1 VLKDIPV
8 YCTDAAAIH
17 DLVLSWLWP
26 LWTPPAI
33 SLHLHFQHI
42 IGPGTSLPCRAVPTL
57 QPITW
62 ACQPPLTCSCHGL
75 PFSTSGTHCF
85 LVILLILYCQSI
97 FHVQATF
104 SLSQDSC
111 SRSKDGSWH
120 VW

>member
-1 VLKDIPV
+1 MFLPSAVQALQCCKISLCTA
-8 YCTDAAAIH
+8 CTDAAAIH

-75 PFSTSGTHCF
+75 PFSTAGTH
-85 LVILLILYCQSI
+85 
-97 FHVQATF
+97 A
-104 SLSQDSC
+104 
-111 SRSKDGSWH
+111 SW
-120 VW
+120 